1 MEMILELNNFD
12 WCAPGS
18 GIIKALSFI
27 ISILNVI
34 RWIVPIGLV
43 AYTSYEMIKK
53 VLNPDDK
60 DFMKHIT
67 NRVIAAI
74 VIFFVPLIINVILKV
89 VDMVRGTT
97 DGTKGSLN
105 SCWKQAG
112 GGSF

>member
-1 MEMILELNNFD
+1 MFLSLDGFD
-12 WCAPGS
+12 WCAQGS

-27 ISILNVI
+27 ISILNII
-34 RWIVPIGLV
+34 RWIVPIGLI
-43 AYTSYEMIKK
+43 AFTSYEMIKK

-67 NRVIAAI
+67 NRVIAAV

-89 VDMVRGTT
+89 VDMARGTP

-105 SCWKQAG
+105 TCWKQAG